1 MSDVVHV
8 CVRKRERVCVC
19 VWMADLE
26 YLATGIRLVVDRRKP
41 EANGPAIVNW
51 NYNKLL
57 KKKHSSPRIT
67 NSKDRNHG

>member
-1 MSDVVHV
+1 M
-8 CVRKRERVCVC
+8 C

-51 NYNKLL
+51 NYNKFL
-57 KKKHSSPRIT
+57 KKKTARRELQTAKTATMVETRRGTPSRSVR
-67 NSKDRNHG
+67 R